1 MNKKEKKKIKKQD
14 EKMRKQGLMRI
25 GFFSDRRGS
34 LWVVAP
40 EKRNDFECPAG
51 NKCPGF
57 PFLGEAYLA
66 LPKIDPTRFE
76 DEAAIRLHLGRW
88 AAHQV
93 ETWNLVPGV
102 TDEHGGIFVGPLFNW

>member
-1 MNKKEKKKIKKQD
+1 MKQKNKKKQN
-14 EKMRKQGLMRI
+14 GLTRLA
-25 GFFSDRRGS
+25 FFADRTGS

-40 EKRNDFECPAG
+40 ERRKDFQCPAG
-51 NKCPGF
+51 KKCPGF
-57 PFLGEAYLA
+57 PFLGEATLA

-76 DEAAIRLHLGRW
+76 DELAIRLHLGKW

-102 TDEHGGIFVGPLFNW
+102 TDEHGGLFVGPLFNW